1 MQIITKHQQRLVV
14 LSIVLGTCILVGPL
28 ARAEPQVAACEPKA
42 ETASSQAENSNSAK
56 QLKADHFDKLSERPV
71 QFRLGND
78 LSGGSSSVRVRGS
91 AESLE
96 RNEEGKY
103 LLKHASATKCP
114 DGNNDVVIEASEME
128 IDPDAG
134 EGKAKNAT
142 LRFKNIPV
150 FYSPVLYFPIDQRR
164 RSGFLYPSIGYS
176 SSNGTTLEI
185 PYYFNLAPNFDST
198 ATFRSL
204 TRRGVQIDT
213 EFRYLG
219 HDSQAYSRL
228 EFLPNDRRYHGR
240 SRTAFLIDYDW
251 YQRNQYY
258 ADIHS
263 RWVSDDDYLK
273 NFVGPFGKRDQKYLV
288 QKASFHSVGK
298 RYLLSGGF
306 ERYSGIGSGAVPY
319 NRMPWLKIQT
329 RNSISPYLEIRFQS
343 MLDRFDDSA
352 RLSGWRYN
360 TIGGFEVTHQK
371 SFGNLSF
378 GAGFR
383 DIRYSLQDSH
393 GTKQLTPS
401 LTVPYLS
408 LDGNLY
414 LDQIRDDAS
423 DYWSLEPR
431 LKYLNIPA
439 SNAEQVGRPV
449 FDTEAMLIEDYR
461 NLFANNRYTGG
472 DRIGNTEQLSA
483 GVTAKFIEGQSGSAK
498 LQIQLGQ
505 VFYFEDR
512 EPALENELADS
523 ANRSDIFLGIDASI
537 KQDWTADTSILW
549 NTENKAVT
557 DSTVAVERRKGNNN
571 RFRALYRNLRTEGE
585 QIGSSLAWQATP
597 EFSWQWKSIYS
608 LNQNRMIETELRTEY
623 QSCCWTAGV
632 RLGQYLSDGM
642 DETYIF
648 LYFEAEGLGT
658 RQN

>member
-1 MQIITKHQQRLVV
+1 MQIISKHQRRLVV
-14 LSIVLGTCILVGPL
+14 LSIVLGTCTLVGSL
-28 ARAEPQVAACEPKA
+28 AKAEPQVAVCEPKA
-42 ETASSQAENSNSAK
+42 ETASSQTESSNSAK
-56 QLKADHFDKLSERPV
+56 QLKVDHFDKLSEQPV

-78 LSGGSSSVRVRGS
+78 LPAGSSSVRVRGS
-91 AESLE
+91 AERLE
-96 RNEEGKY
+96 RNEQGKY
-103 LLKHASATKCP
+103 LLKQARATKCP

-142 LRFKNIPV
+142 LRFKNIPI

-198 ATFRSL
+198 ATFRPQ

-219 HDSQAYSRL
+219 HGSRAYSRL
-228 EFLPNDRRYHGR
+228 EFLPDDRRYHGR
-240 SRTAFLIDYDW
+240 NRTAFLIDYDW
-251 YQRNQYY
+251 SQRNQYY

-273 NFVGPFGKRDQKYLV
+273 DFVGPFGKRDQKYLV
-288 QKASFHSVGK
+288 QRASFHSVGK
-298 RYLLSGGF
+298 FYLLSGGF
-306 ERYSGIGSGAVPY
+306 DRYSGIGSGEVPY
-319 NRMPWLKIQT
+319 NRMPWLNIQT
-329 RNSISPYLEIRFQS
+329 RYSISPYMEVRFQS

-352 RLSGWRYN
+352 RVGGWRYN
-360 TIGGFEVTHQK
+360 TIGGFEVSRQK
-371 SFGNLSF
+371 SFGGLSI
-378 GAGFR
+378 GAGLR

-393 GTKQLTPS
+393 GAKQPAPS

-408 LDGNLY
+408 LDGSLY

-439 SNAEQVGRPV
+439 SKAEQIGHPV
-449 FDTEAMLIEDYR
+449 FDTEAILIEDYHD
-461 NLFANNRYTGG
+461 LFANSRYTGG

-483 GVTAKFIEGQSGSAK
+483 GVTAKFIEGQSGSTK

-523 ANRSDIFLGIDASI
+523 ANHSDIFLGIDTSI

-549 NTENKAVT
+549 NTENKAVA
-557 DSTVAVERRKGNNN
+557 DSTVAIERRKGNNN
-571 RFRALYRNLRTEGE
+571 RFRVLYRNLRTEGE
-585 QIGSSLAWQATP
+585 QIGSSLAWQTTP
-597 EFSWQWKSIYS
+597 EFSWQWKGIHS

-632 RLGQYLSDGM
+632 RLGQYLNDGM

-658 RQN
+658 RQK

>member
-14 LSIVLGTCILVGPL
+14 LSIVLGTCMLVGPL
-28 ARAEPQVAACEPKA
+28 ARAETQVAVCEPKT

-56 QLKADHFDKLSERPV
+56 QVKADQFDKLSERPV

-78 LSGGSSSVRVRGS
+78 LSDGSSSVRVRGS
-91 AESLE
+91 AERLE
-96 RNEEGKY
+96 RNEKGKY

-142 LRFKNIPV
+142 LRFKNIPI
-150 FYSPVLYFPIDQRR
+150 FYSPVLYFPVDQRR

-273 NFVGPFGKRDQKYLV
+273 NFAGPFGKRDQKYLV

-306 ERYSGIGSGAVPY
+306 ERYSGIGSGEVPY
-319 NRMPWLKIQT
+319 NRMPWLNLQT
-329 RNSISPYLEIRFQS
+329 RNSISPYLEVRFQS

-360 TIGGFEVTHQK
+360 TIGGLEVTHQK
-371 SFGNLSF
+371 SFGSLRF

-383 DIRYSLQDSH
+383 DIRYSLQNSH

-401 LTVPYLS
+401 LTVSYLS

-439 SNAEQVGRPV
+439 SKAGQVGRPV

-461 NLFANNRYTGG
+461 DLFANSRYTGG

-483 GVTAKFIEGQSGSAK
+483 GLTAKFIEGQSGSAK

-512 EPALENELADS
+512 EPALENELANS

-549 NTENKAVT
+549 NTENKAVA

-632 RLGQYLSDGM
+632 RLGQYLNDGM

-648 LYFEAEGLGT
+648 LYFEAEGRGT